1 MADNLLVTCVY
12 DECHEFPAGSH
23 NARYCPLCSCKR
35 KAENKKKQLSKPHVY
50 DEETWQLQENRK
62 LALAHEREAR
72 DIWILRNKR
81 IAMFDIETTNLDAD
95 IGEMLCAC
103 IKPLG
108 RPVKSF
114 IVDTTAGDGALS
126 ASLRDELRNYDY
138 VVTWYGT
145 KFDMPYLTTR
155 LISAGE
161 ETLGYMRHVDLYYTS
176 RFKLKLHSNRLAA
189 VGEFMFGKTQKTRV
203 IGPIWL
209 RAIRGDK
216 EAMDYIVKHC
226 QKDVRELERIFCEL
240 VPHRNLSAT
249 PLRKY

>member
-1 MADNLLVTCVY
+1 MEKLCAY
-12 DECHEFPAGSH
+12 DECHTFESESWNGK
-23 NARYCPLCSCKR
+23 YCTECKCKR
-35 KAENKKKQLSKPHVY
+35 KAENKKKQLKKPHVY
-50 DEETWQLQENRK
+50 DEEVWQLQENRK
-62 LALAHEREAR
+62 LALAHEREER
-72 DIWILRNKR
+72 DVWILRNKK

-108 RPVKSF
+108 GKVKSF
-114 IVDTTAGDGALS
+114 VVDTTAGDGALA
-126 ASLRDELRNYDY
+126 ASLREELRNYDY

-189 VGEFMFGKTQKTRV
+189 VGEFMFGKTSKTRV

-226 QKDVRELERIFCEL
+226 QMDVRELELIFCEL